1 MSLRACRAVL
11 VKLQSPPPPQCVL
24 RLLPFHKQK
33 VVGFGCVVVVVG
45 GGSDATNA
53 AMLVLYAGKEV
64 TFALVEVIHE
74 RMGNM
79 HLISQ
84 SQSHSLSYGFTVL
97 CIDEGCCGC
106 HAWSKSK

>member
-1 MSLRACRAVL
+1 VL
-11 VKLQSPPPPQCVL
+11 VKLQPPPPPPCVL

-33 VVGFGCVVVVVG
+33 VVGFGCVVVV

-97 CIDEGCCGC
+97 CIDDGCCGC